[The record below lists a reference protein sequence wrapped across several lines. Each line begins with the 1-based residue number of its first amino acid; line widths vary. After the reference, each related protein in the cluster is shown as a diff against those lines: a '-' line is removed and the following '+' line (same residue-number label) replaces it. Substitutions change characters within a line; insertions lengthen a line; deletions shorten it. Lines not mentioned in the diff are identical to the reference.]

1 MMLPLISICFLLV
14 QTAFGL
20 IYETIEDLPNQTY
33 DFVVVGGG
41 TAGNV
46 IANRLTE
53 DPAVTVLVLE
63 AAGSN
68 EGVLLSEVPFF
79 CAQLMGSA
87 YDWNFT
93 TTVQP
98 GLNGRAI
105 SYPRGYMLGGS
116 SSINF
121 MVYTRGSADDFNR
134 YARLTGDDGWSWNEM
149 LPYILKNERIVAPS
163 DGHDTTG
170 EFDPAAHSY
179 TGVNFVSLPG
189 YPRGTDDKIL
199 QAVDELPEQF
209 PYDLDYNDGKPNGI
223 GWLQSTVGNG
233 ARSSSATSY
242 LGPEYIGRPNLHV
255 LLHSYVTRILPKD
268 SEGSEL
274 HFDTVE
280 FMHGSDGAI
289 HTLTPN
295 REIVLSAGA
304 IGTPHILL
312 NSGIGDSD
320 TLSTIGIDT
329 TLHLPSVGQNLTEH
343 PRFTL
348 DWSISD
354 NNTFESVYWR
364 NATFQQEALTEW
376 QESRTGFLSSNPY
389 SQVGF
394 LRFPEEE
401 VTWNDICAGPETPQ
415 YEIIF
420 GNGLLSPSV
429 PATGDTF
436 NIGVIALCPLSRGN
450 ITINSTDFLTPPLL
464 NPNLLFDPQD
474 VAILKAGTEH
484 VQQFVAASS
493 WNDYI
498 LSPLTNVTDDAIRDG
513 GAITFHP
520 VGTASMSPV
529 GADWGVVDPDLLLK
543 GAKGVRIVDASVLP
557 FVPSAHTQAPVY
569 AFAERA
575 ADLIKQAW
583 TL

>member
-1 MMLPLISICFLLV
+1 MLPLITLGFLLV
-14 QTAFGL
+14 ETAFGL
-20 IYETIEDLPNQTY
+20 IYETIEDLPSHTY

-68 EGVLLSEVPFF
+68 EGVILSEVPFF
-79 CAQLMGSA
+79 CVQLIGTA

-116 SSINF
+116 SSTNF
-121 MVYTRGSADDFNR
+121 MVYTRGSADDYNR
-134 YARLTGDDGWSWNEM
+134 YAEITGDDGWSWNEM
-149 LPYILKNERIVAPS
+149 LPYILKNEQFVAPS

-170 EFDPAAHSY
+170 EFDPAFHSF
-179 TGVNFVSLPG
+179 TGVNSVSLPG
-189 YPRGTDDKIL
+189 YAHGSDEKVL
-199 QAVDELPEQF
+199 QAVDELAEEY

-233 ARSSSATSY
+233 TRSSSATSY
-242 LGPEYIGRPNLHV
+242 LGPEYTCRPNLHV

-268 SEGSEL
+268 SDDSEL
-274 HFDTVE
+274 YFDTVE
-280 FMHGSDGAI
+280 FTHGSDGAT
-289 HTLTPN
+289 HTLTPT

-320 TLSTIGIDT
+320 TLSAIGIES

-348 DWSISD
+348 EWSISD

-364 NATFQQEALTEW
+364 NATFQQEAMSEW
-376 QESRTGFLSSNPY
+376 EESRTGFLSTAPY

-401 VTWNDICAGPETPQ
+401 VTWNDICAGQDTPQ
-415 YEIIF
+415 YELIF
-420 GNGLLSPSV
+420 GNGLLAPPI

-436 NIGVIALCPLSRGN
+436 NIGVVALCPLSRGN
-450 ITINSTDFLTPPLL
+450 ISINSTDFLAPPLI

-474 VAILKAGTEH
+474 VAIMKSGAEH
-484 VQQFVAASS
+484 AQQFVTASS
-493 WNDYI
+493 WDGYI
-498 LSPLTNVTDDAIRDG
+498 LSPLTNVTEDTLRDG
-513 GAITFHP
+513 ALITFHP
-520 VGTASMSPV
+520 VSTASMSPV
-529 GADWGVVDPDLLLK
+529 GADWGVVNPDLLLK

-557 FVPSAHTQAPVY
+557 FVPAAHTQAPVY

-583 TL
+583 TLA